1 MSGAQ
6 AKAGYLL
13 GLVTVIVEVIHFSHL
28 LIFLSHFVYLNIYL

>member
-13 GLVTVIVEVIHFSHL
+13 GLVTVIVEVIHFSPL
-28 LIFLSHFVYLNIYL
+28 LFFNTFVYLNIYL